1 MTDAALPEDTLPA
14 QSEAG
19 GGPRS
24 ALRALDALKKLAVS
38 PEGLTLAELAKTMQV
53 PKSSLHELLR
63 ALHHGGYIVNNRGQY
78 QLGNGAITLANL
90 LAGRD
95 TLIAVAHPH
104 LEALSVACDET
115 SALVELN
122 DERHIVYRDFVQSRH
137 PLQFRMATGQM
148 APIHCSSGGLAIL
161 AMRPEEERAAFIA
174 AGGCERYT
182 EDTICTAEELEA
194 AFAEIRAT
202 GIATTRNSMFEGV
215 LAIASPVFDADGWP
229 CAAIGVIGPSVRL
242 APNERRIRMAVRNA
256 AERLSRDLGA
266 RTAYPGGNGPGA

>member
-1 MTDAALPEDTLPA
+1 MTEAVPLFDPA
-14 QSEAG
+14 PAPPEAG

-38 PEGLTLAELAKTMQV
+38 PDGLTLAELAKSMQV

-95 TLIAVAHPH
+95 TLIAVAHPYV
-104 LEALSVACDET
+104 EALAATCDET

-122 DERHIVYRDFVQSRH
+122 DERYIIYRDFVQSRH

-148 APIHCSSGGLAIL
+148 APIRCSSGGLAIL

-174 AGGCERYT
+174 AGNTERYT
-182 EDTICTAEELEA
+182 KDTICTPEGLEE
-194 AFAEIRAT
+194 AFTEVRAS

-242 APNERRIRMAVRNA
+242 APREAQIRAAVHEA

-266 RTAYPGGNGPGA
+266 RIAYPGGSGSNA